1 MTEPCVAPRKDGR
14 PCGSVGI
21 IFDPERN
28 GMVCDAHVWPEI
40 KVDVQKRM
48 YGYALQAREALAEQ
62 RRAREALM
70 LSLSDHGLNSV
81 LKDLRNFRDGQ
92 PLQPKVRKILEGVL
106 RENALRKP
114 HPQEGSGP

>member
-1 MTEPCVAPRKDGR
+1 
-14 PCGSVGI
+14 
-21 IFDPERN
+21 
-28 GMVCDAHVWPEI
+28 MVCDAHAWPEI

-62 RRAREALM
+62 RRARAAFM

-81 LKDLRNFRDGQ
+81 LQDLRNFRDGQ
-92 PLQPKVRKILEGVL
+92 PLHPKVRKILEGVL